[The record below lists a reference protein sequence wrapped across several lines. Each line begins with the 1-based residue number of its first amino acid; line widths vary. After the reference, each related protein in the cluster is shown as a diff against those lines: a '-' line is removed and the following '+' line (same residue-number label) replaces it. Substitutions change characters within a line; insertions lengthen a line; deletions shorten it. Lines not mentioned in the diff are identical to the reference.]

1 MIIVAIVIITI
12 ILIASNVILFYFN
25 KTYPPCDTID
35 DYIISARS
43 IVDEDIDNFNLYP
56 HKFKI
61 VENRPVI
68 NYDELTIDDKLS
80 LNDLKLYEK
89 INEKLNSKSS
99 TTSTNSKVEFESSL
113 EDIQVRQKEKVLR
126 TTPQMLSAFQ

>member
-12 ILIASNVILFYFN
+12 VLIASNVILFYFN

-35 DYIISARS
+35 DYILSARS
-43 IVDEDIDNFNLYP
+43 IVDDDIDNFNLYP

-61 VENRPVI
+61 VDNRPVI

-80 LNDLKLYEK
+80 INDLKLYEK

-113 EDIQVRQKEKVLR
+113 EDIQVRPKEKVLR

>member
-12 ILIASNVILFYFN
+12 VLIASNIILFYFN
-25 KTYPPCDTID
+25 KLYPPCDTVD
-35 DYIISARS
+35 DYIISARN
-43 IVDEDIDNFNLYP
+43 IVDNDINNFNLYP
-56 HKFKI
+56 NKFKI

-68 NYDELTIDDKLS
+68 NYDEISIDDKIS
-80 LNDLKLYEK
+80 LTDLKLYDK

-113 EDIQVRQKEKVLR
+113 EDIQVRPKERITR
-126 TTPQMLSAFQ
+126 TTPEMLSAFQ

>member
-12 ILIASNVILFYFN
+12 ILIASNIILFYYN
-25 KTYPPCDTID
+25 KMYPPCDTID
-35 DYIISARS
+35 DFILSARN
-43 IVDEDIDNFNLYP
+43 IVDDDIDNFNLYP

-68 NYDELTIDDKLS
+68 NYDEITIDDKLS

-113 EDIQVRQKEKVLR
+113 EDIQVRPKEKVSR
-126 TTPQMLSAFQ
+126 TTPEMLRAFQ